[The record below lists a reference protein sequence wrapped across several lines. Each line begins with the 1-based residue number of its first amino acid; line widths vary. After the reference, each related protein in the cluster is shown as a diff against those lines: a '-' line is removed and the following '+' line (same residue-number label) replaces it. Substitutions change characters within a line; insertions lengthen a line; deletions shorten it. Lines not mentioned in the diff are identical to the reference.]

1 MATPNDHYDSS
12 WKDAIEH
19 YFPEFIA
26 FSFPDAYAGID
37 WSKEYLFLDQ
47 VDYGYQNN
55 LCFHVIHYYCVWS
68 TADKATQNFI
78 YVGASLTDARLREE
92 ATAWHARGS
101 S

>member
-55 LCFHVIHYYCVWS
+55 LCFHVHISILLITFVSAWIRNKTSKHI
-68 TADKATQNFI
+68 DN
-78 YVGASLTDARLREE
+78 SLYLRVF
-92 ATAWHARGS
+92 RMN
-101 S
+101 